1 MKTFHT
7 KTTIGAA
14 AIALFVLSFVPVAS
28 FAASPPPSTMVLD
41 MSGIVGNPSTGIVG
55 AFTMH
60 LDGSTTVVKGS
71 LAQGVAYGTYNGTPV
86 VGGFSYN
93 TATGK
98 ALMKL
103 VPADGSNSFAL
114 NLAFL
119 YLPPVG
125 FTFQGIIH
133 INGQG
138 PVMLSATSL
147 NLVFS

>member
-1 MKTFHT
+1 
-7 KTTIGAA
+7 
-14 AIALFVLSFVPVAS
+14 
-28 FAASPPPSTMVLD
+28 
-41 MSGIVGNPSTGIVG
+41 MSGVVGNPSSGLLGYFSIQLASVAG
-55 AFTMH
+55 
-60 LDGSTTVVKGS
+60 TTVDKGA
-71 LAQGVAYGTYNGTPV
+71 LVQGAACGVYSDTILGTVPV
-86 VGGFSYN
+86 CGGWSYN
-93 TATGK
+93 TSTGK

-133 INGQG
+133 TNGQG

-147 NLVFS
+147 SLVFS